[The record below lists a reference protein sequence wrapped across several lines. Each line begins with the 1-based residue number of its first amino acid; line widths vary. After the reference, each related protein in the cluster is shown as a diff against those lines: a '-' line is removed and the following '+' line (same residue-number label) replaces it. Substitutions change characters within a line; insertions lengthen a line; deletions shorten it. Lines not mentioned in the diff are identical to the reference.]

1 MFFFGGGSP
10 LCVGY
15 QYGRVPWANTEVAV
29 LVDEKGV
36 LRFCL
41 HELCTR
47 VLTEHSKV
55 DVFDMVKDLNL
66 PMEQG
71 DVSLLKKLQ
80 ALGMHSNRCVC
91 VCVCMCVC
99 VCGVWMCGCGME
111 KQLLLTLHLMALMY
125 GYSVV
130 CL

>member
-1 MFFFGGGSP
+1 MHA
-10 LCVGY
+10 LVGY
-15 QYGRVPWANTEVAV
+15 QYGRVPWANAEVAV

-47 VLTEHSKV
+47 VLTEHSKS

-66 PMEQG
+66 PVEQG

-80 ALGMHSNRCVC
+80 ALGMHSNRCVR
-91 VCVCMCVC
+91 V
-99 VCGVWMCGCGME
+99 
-111 KQLLLTLHLMALMY
+111 
-125 GYSVV
+125 
-130 CL
+130 